1 MIKKGDNVIVISGG
15 NKGKKGKVVK
25 SIPSTGKVVI
35 EGVNV
40 KKKHVKARRSGEKGQ
55 IIEIALPIN
64 ASNVKLA

>member
-1 MIKKGDNVIVISGG
+1 MISGG